1 MKYPTHAIRIKDSW
15 DGEGD
20 IITLLAFKKDGV
32 FYAWDSLEPALQ
44 HEGDEILY
52 AWELDTQKAK

>member
-1 MKYPTHAIRIKDSW
+1 MKCPTHAIRMKNNW

-32 FYAWDSLEPALQ
+32 FYGWDNLEPALQ

-52 AWELDTQKAK
+52 VWELDTQKAK